1 MLDLQYFL
9 VGCAIGDLV
18 SWASQV
24 EAAER
29 FSLTL
34 AETEAAILEAGL
46 LPARYQRNRQTISIA
61 GQLEL
66 HRSRVAVIGC
76 GGLGGYVIEELARL
90 GVGKIVAIDPDTF
103 EEHNLNRQLLS
114 SPWALGEAKVAAAA
128 RRVGDINPAV
138 QLVPIGKAFSA
149 ANGRELLSGARV
161 VVDALDNIAVRL
173 ELADT
178 CTAMNIPLVHGAIG
192 GWYGHV
198 ATQLPGDG
206 TLRRIYHSWSAG
218 KGIEQQYGNPS
229 FTPAVVASLQVAEVC
244 KLLLG
249 QGELLRNRQLTID
262 LLTMEVHEITLRDS
276 DGNNV
281 NS

>member
-1 MLDLQYFL
+1 MTKLLAFL
-9 VGCAIGDLV
+9 RGRADGDLV

-29 FSLTL
+29 FGLTL
-34 AETEAAILEAGL
+34 AATEAAILEAGL
-46 LPARYQRNRQTISIA
+46 LPARYQRNRQTISTA

-66 HRSRVAVIGC
+66 LRSRVAVIGC

-114 SPWALGEAKVAAAA
+114 TPWSLGEAKVAAAA
-128 RRVGDINPAV
+128 QRVGEINPAV
-138 QLVPIGKAFSA
+138 QLVPIEKAFSPD
-149 ANGRELLSGARV
+149 NGWELLSDARV
-161 VVDALDNIAVRL
+161 VVDALDNIGVRL
-173 ELADT
+173 ELADI
-178 CTAMNIPLVHGAIG
+178 CTAMGIPLVHGAIG

-198 ATQLPGDG
+198 ATQLPGDR
-206 TLRRIYHSWSAG
+206 TLRKIYRSWSAG

-262 LLTMEVHEITLRDS
+262 LLTMEVHDIPLSEGEGRQS
-276 DGNNV
+276 
-281 NS
+281 